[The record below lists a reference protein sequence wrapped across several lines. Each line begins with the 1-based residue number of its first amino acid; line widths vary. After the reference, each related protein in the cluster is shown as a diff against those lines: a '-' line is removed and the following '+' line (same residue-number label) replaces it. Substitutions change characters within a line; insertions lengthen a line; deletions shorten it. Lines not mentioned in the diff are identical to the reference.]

1 MRVKMIAKRKNIWL
15 PALAVLFLAT
25 NVGGLE
31 VVDDQSRGKKSLAAL
46 QDYVGT
52 WKGAGQVRRG
62 STQGA
67 WIEESEWVWQFDKQG
82 AAIVQKSVKGKFVRQ
97 LELRAA
103 QQQGAFVATVKTP
116 QGVELQFAGKLD
128 ESGRLVLVNKD
139 PQNQVVGRISIRIVA
154 AGKRMIVMY
163 EKLLTGTL
171 YTRLGELGSTRKGSM
186 FGGGAT
192 MIECIVSGGKGTIP
206 VMFNGKTYYVCCSGC
221 RDYFN
226 DNAAEV
232 VAAAAAD

>member
-1 MRVKMIAKRKNIWL
+1 MIAKRKNIWL

-67 WIEESEWVWQFDKQG
+67 WIEESEWVWKFDKQG
-82 AAIVQKSVKGKFVRQ
+82 AAIAQKSAKGKFVRQ
-97 LELRAA
+97 LELRVS
-103 QQQGAFVATVKTP
+103 QQPGAFVATVKTP

-206 VMFNGKTYYVCCSGC
+206 VTFNGKTYYVCCSGC

>member
-1 MRVKMIAKRKNIWL
+1 MSAKRKNIWL
-15 PALAVLFLAT
+15 SALAVLFVAT

-31 VVDDQSRGKKSLAAL
+31 VVEDQSRGKKSLAAL

-116 QGVELQFAGKLD
+116 QGAELQFAGKLD
-128 ESGRLVLVNKD
+128 DSGRLVLVNKD

>member
-1 MRVKMIAKRKNIWL
+1 MIAKRKNIWL
-15 PALAVLFLAT
+15 SALAVLFLAT
-25 NVGGLE
+25 NVAGLE
-31 VVDDQSRGKKSLAAL
+31 VADDQSRGKKSLAAL

-139 PQNQVVGRISIRIVA
+139 PQNQVMGRISIRIVA

>member
-1 MRVKMIAKRKNIWL
+1 MIAKRKNIWL

-67 WIEESEWVWQFDKQG
+67 WIEESEWVWKFDKQG
-82 AAIVQKSVKGKFVRQ
+82 AAIVQKSAKGKFVRQ
-97 LELRAA
+97 LELRVS
-103 QQQGAFVATVKTP
+103 QQPGAFVATVKTP

-206 VMFNGKTYYVCCSGC
+206 VTFNGKTYYVCCSGC

>member
-1 MRVKMIAKRKNIWL
+1 MIAKITNIWL
-15 PALAVLFLAT
+15 FGLAVLFVAT
-25 NVGGLE
+25 IAGGLE
-31 VVDDQSRGKKSLAAL
+31 VVEDQSRGKKSLAAL

-82 AAIVQKSVKGKFVRQ
+82 AAIVQKSAKGKFVRQ

-116 QGVELQFAGKLD
+116 QGAELQFAGKLD
-128 ESGRLVLVNKD
+128 DSGRLVLVNKD

-232 VAAAAAD
+232 VAAATAD

>member
-1 MRVKMIAKRKNIWL
+1 MIAKRKNIWL
-15 PALAVLFLAT
+15 SALAVLFLAT

-139 PQNQVVGRISIRIVA
+139 PQNQVMGRISIRIVA

-206 VMFNGKTYYVCCSGC
+206 VTFNGKTYYVCCSGC

>member
-1 MRVKMIAKRKNIWL
+1 MNAKRRNIWVS
-15 PALAVLFLAT
+15 ALVVLFVTTA
-25 NVGGLE
+25 VVGLE
-31 VVDDQSRGKKSLAAL
+31 VVEDQARDRKALAAL

-82 AAIVQKSVKGKFVRQ
+82 AAIVLKSVKGKFVMQ
-97 LELRAA
+97 LELRATEK
-103 QQQGAFVATVKTP
+103 QDAFVATAKTP
-116 QGVELQFAGKLD
+116 EGAALQFAGKLD
-128 ESGRLVLVNKD
+128 DSGRLILVNKD
-139 PQNQVVGRISIRIVA
+139 PQNQTVGRISIRIVA

-206 VMFNGKTYYVCCSGC
+206 VTFNGKTYYVCCSGC

>member
-1 MRVKMIAKRKNIWL
+1 MIAKITNIWL
-15 PALAVLFLAT
+15 FGLAVLFVAT
-25 NVGGLE
+25 IAGGLE
-31 VVDDQSRGKKSLAAL
+31 VVEDQSRGKKSLAAL

-62 STQGA
+62 STQGG

-82 AAIVQKSVKGKFVRQ
+82 AAIVQKSAKGKFVRQ

-116 QGVELQFAGKLD
+116 QGAELQFAGKLD
-128 ESGRLVLVNKD
+128 DSGRLVLVNKD

>member
-1 MRVKMIAKRKNIWL
+1 MNTKRKNIWVS
-15 PALAVLFLAT
+15 AIAVLFVAT
-25 NVGGLE
+25 TVVGLE
-31 VVDDQSRGKKSLAAL
+31 VVEDQARDKKALAAL

-67 WIEESEWVWQFDKQG
+67 WLEESEWVWQFDKQG
-82 AAIVQKSVKGKFVRQ
+82 AAIVLKSAKGKFVMQ

-103 QQQGAFVATVKTP
+103 EKQGAFVATAKTP
-116 QGVELQFAGKLD
+116 QGAALQFAGKLD
-128 ESGRLVLVNKD
+128 DSGRLILVNKD
-139 PQNQVVGRISIRIVA
+139 PQNQTVGRISIRIVA

-186 FGGGAT
+186 FGGGGGT

-206 VMFNGKTYYVCCSGC
+206 VMYNGKTYYVCCSGC

-232 VAAAAAD
+232 VAAAAE

>member
-1 MRVKMIAKRKNIWL
+1 MIAERKNIWL
-15 PALAVLFLAT
+15 SALAVLFLAT

-31 VVDDQSRGKKSLAAL
+31 VADDQSRGKKSLAAL

-67 WIEESEWVWQFDKQG
+67 WIEESEWVWQFDKKG
-82 AAIVQKSVKGKFVRQ
+82 AAIVQKSAKGKFVRQ

-103 QQQGAFVATVKTP
+103 QQQGEFVATVKTP
-116 QGVELQFAGKLD
+116 QGVELLFAGKLD

-171 YTRLGELGSTRKGSM
+171 YTQLGELGSTRKGSM
-186 FGGGAT
+186 FGGGAA

-206 VMFNGKTYYVCCSGC
+206 VRFNGKTYYVCCSGC

-226 DNAAEV
+226 DNPLEV

>member
-82 AAIVQKSVKGKFVRQ
+82 AAIVQKSAKGKFVRQ
-97 LELRAA
+97 LELRVS
-103 QQQGAFVATVKTP
+103 QQPGAFVATVKTP

-206 VMFNGKTYYVCCSGC
+206 VTFNGKTYYVCCSGC

>member
-1 MRVKMIAKRKNIWL
+1 MIAKRKNIWL
-15 PALAVLFLAT
+15 FALAVLFVAT
-25 NVGGLE
+25 NAGGLE
-31 VVDDQSRGKKSLAAL
+31 VVEDQSRGKKSLAAL

-116 QGVELQFAGKLD
+116 QGAELQFAGKLD
-128 ESGRLVLVNKD
+128 DSGRLVLVNKD

>member
-1 MRVKMIAKRKNIWL
+1 MRLNMIAKITNIWL
-15 PALAVLFLAT
+15 FGLAVLFVAT
-25 NVGGLE
+25 IAGGLE
-31 VVDDQSRGKKSLAAL
+31 VVEDQSRGKKSLAAL

-82 AAIVQKSVKGKFVRQ
+82 AAIVQKSAKGKFVRQ

-116 QGVELQFAGKLD
+116 QGAELQFAGKLD
-128 ESGRLVLVNKD
+128 DSGRLVLVNKD

-232 VAAAAAD
+232 VAAATAD

>member
-1 MRVKMIAKRKNIWL
+1 MNAKKKNIWFS
-15 PALAVLFLAT
+15 ALAVLFVAT
-25 NVGGLE
+25 TVVGFE
-31 VVDDQSRGKKSLAAL
+31 IVEDQSRGKKALAAL

-67 WIEESEWVWQFDKQG
+67 WIEESEWVWQFDKQS
-82 AAIVQKSVKGKFVRQ
+82 AAIVQKSAKGKFVTQ

-103 QQQGAFVATVKTP
+103 EKPGAFVAMAKTP
-116 QGVELQFAGKLD
+116 QGAVLQFAGELD
-128 ESGRLVLVNKD
+128 DSGRLVLVNKD
-139 PQNQVVGRISIRIVA
+139 PQNQVVGRISIRTVA

-163 EKLLTGTL
+163 EKRLTGTL
-171 YTRLGELGSTRKGSM
+171 YARLGELGSTRKGSM

-206 VMFNGKTYYVCCSGC
+206 VTYNGKTYYVCCSGC

-232 VAAAAAD
+232 VAAAAAN

>member
-1 MRVKMIAKRKNIWL
+1 MSAKRKNIWL
-15 PALAVLFLAT
+15 FALAVLFAAT

-31 VVDDQSRGKKSLAAL
+31 VVEDQSRGKKSLTAL

-82 AAIVQKSVKGKFVRQ
+82 AAIVQKSGKGKFVTQ
-97 LELRAA
+97 LELRAG
-103 QQQGAFVATVKTP
+103 QQQSAFVATVKTP
-116 QGVELQFAGKLD
+116 QGVTLQFAGKLD
-128 ESGRLVLVNKD
+128 DSGRLVLVNND

-154 AGKRMIVMY
+154 DGKRMIVMY

-171 YTRLGELGSTRKGSM
+171 YARLGELGSTRKGSM

-232 VAAAAAD
+232 VAAATAD

>member
-1 MRVKMIAKRKNIWL
+1 MIAKRKNIWL

-82 AAIVQKSVKGKFVRQ
+82 AAIVQKSAKGKFVRQ
-97 LELRAA
+97 LELRVS
-103 QQQGAFVATVKTP
+103 QQPGAFVATVKTP

-206 VMFNGKTYYVCCSGC
+206 VTFNGKTYYVCCSGC

>member
-1 MRVKMIAKRKNIWL
+1 MIAKRKNIWL
-15 PALAVLFLAT
+15 FALAVLFLAT

-206 VMFNGKTYYVCCSGC
+206 VTFNGKTYYVCCSGC

>member
-1 MRVKMIAKRKNIWL
+1 VNVKRKNTWL
-15 PALAVLFLAT
+15 SVIAVLFVAT
-25 NVGGLE
+25 TVVGLE
-31 VVDDQSRGKKSLAAL
+31 VIEDQPRGKKALATL
-46 QDYVGT
+46 QKYVGT

-67 WIEESEWVWQFDKQG
+67 WIEESEWMWQFDKQG
-82 AAIVQKSVKGKFVRQ
+82 AAIVLKSAKGKFVTQ

-103 QQQGAFVATVKTP
+103 EQQGAFVATAKTP
-116 QGVELQFAGKLD
+116 QGAVLQFAGKLD
-128 ESGRLVLVNKD
+128 DSGRLVLVNKD
-139 PQNQVVGRISIRIVA
+139 PQNQTVGRISIRTVA

-186 FGGGAT
+186 FGGGVT

-206 VMFNGKTYYVCCSGC
+206 VMYNGKTYYVCCSGC

-232 VAAAAAD
+232 VAAVAAD

>member
-1 MRVKMIAKRKNIWL
+1 MIAKRKNILL

-206 VMFNGKTYYVCCSGC
+206 VTFNGKTYYVCCSGC

>member
-1 MRVKMIAKRKNIWL
+1 MSAKRKNIWL
-15 PALAVLFLAT
+15 SALAVLFVAT

-82 AAIVQKSVKGKFVRQ
+82 AAIVQKSAKGKFVRQ
-97 LELRAA
+97 LELRVS
-103 QQQGAFVATVKTP
+103 QQPGAFVATVKTP

-206 VMFNGKTYYVCCSGC
+206 VTFNGKTYYVCCSGC

>member
-1 MRVKMIAKRKNIWL
+1 MIAKRKNIWL

-82 AAIVQKSVKGKFVRQ
+82 AAIVQKSAKGKFVRQ
-97 LELRAA
+97 LELRVS
-103 QQQGAFVATVKTP
+103 QQPGAFVATVKTP

>member
-1 MRVKMIAKRKNIWL
+1 MSAKRKNIWL
-15 PALAVLFLAT
+15 FALAVLFAAT

-31 VVDDQSRGKKSLAAL
+31 VVEDQSRGKKSLAAL

-82 AAIVQKSVKGKFVRQ
+82 AAIVQKSGKGKFVTQ
-97 LELRAA
+97 LEIRAG

-116 QGVELQFAGKLD
+116 QGVTLQFAGKLD
-128 ESGRLVLVNKD
+128 DSGRLVLVNND

-154 AGKRMIVMY
+154 DGKRMIVMY

-171 YTRLGELGSTRKGSM
+171 YARLGELGSTRKGSM

-232 VAAAAAD
+232 IAAAAD

>member
-1 MRVKMIAKRKNIWL
+1 MIAKITNIWL
-15 PALAVLFLAT
+15 FGLAVLFVAT
-25 NVGGLE
+25 IAGGLE
-31 VVDDQSRGKKSLAAL
+31 VVEDQSRGKKSLAAL

-82 AAIVQKSVKGKFVRQ
+82 AAIVQKSAKGKFVRQ

-116 QGVELQFAGKLD
+116 QGAELQFAGKLD
-128 ESGRLVLVNKD
+128 DSGRLVLVNKD

>member
-1 MRVKMIAKRKNIWL
+1 MIAKITNIWL
-15 PALAVLFLAT
+15 FGLAVLFVAT
-25 NVGGLE
+25 IAGGLE
-31 VVDDQSRGKKSLAAL
+31 VVEDQSRGKKSLAAL

-67 WIEESEWVWQFDKQG
+67 WIEESEWVWQFNKQG
-82 AAIVQKSVKGKFVRQ
+82 AAIVQKSAKGKFVRQ

-116 QGVELQFAGKLD
+116 QGAELQFAGKLD
-128 ESGRLVLVNKD
+128 DSGRLVLVNKD

-232 VAAAAAD
+232 VAAATAD

>member
-1 MRVKMIAKRKNIWL
+1 MIAKRKNIWL
-15 PALAVLFLAT
+15 SALAVLFLAT

-31 VVDDQSRGKKSLAAL
+31 VADDQSRGKKSLAAL

-82 AAIVQKSVKGKFVRQ
+82 AAIVQKSAKGKFVRQ

-232 VAAAAAD
+232 VVAAAAD

>member
-1 MRVKMIAKRKNIWL
+1 MIAKITNIWL
-15 PALAVLFLAT
+15 FGLAVLFVAT
-25 NVGGLE
+25 IAGGLE
-31 VVDDQSRGKKSLAAL
+31 VVEDQSRGKKSLAAL

-67 WIEESEWVWQFDKQG
+67 WIEESEWVWQFNKQG

-116 QGVELQFAGKLD
+116 QGAELQFAGKLD
-128 ESGRLVLVNKD
+128 DSGRLVLVNKD

-232 VAAAAAD
+232 VAAATAD

>member
-1 MRVKMIAKRKNIWL
+1 MSVKRKNIWL
-15 PALAVLFLAT
+15 PALVVLFVAT
-25 NVGGLE
+25 TVVGLE
-31 VVDDQSRGKKSLAAL
+31 VVEDRVHGKKALAAL

-82 AAIVQKSVKGKFVRQ
+82 AAIVQKSGKGKFVTQ
-97 LELRAA
+97 LELRAG
-103 QQQGAFVATVKTP
+103 QQQSAFVATVKTP
-116 QGVELQFAGKLD
+116 QGVTLQFAGKLD
-128 ESGRLVLVNKD
+128 DSGRLVLVNND

-154 AGKRMIVMY
+154 DGKRMIVMY

-171 YTRLGELGSTRKGSM
+171 YARLGELGSTRKGSM

-232 VAAAAAD
+232 IAAAAD

>member
-82 AAIVQKSVKGKFVRQ
+82 AAIVQKSAKGKFVRQ
-97 LELRAA
+97 LELRVS
-103 QQQGAFVATVKTP
+103 QQPGAFVATVKTP

-206 VMFNGKTYYVCCSGC
+206 VTFNGKTYYVCCSGC

-232 VAAAAAD
+232 VAAAAD

>member
-1 MRVKMIAKRKNIWL
+1 MIVKRKIIWL
-15 PALAVLFLAT
+15 SSLAVLFLAT

-31 VVDDQSRGKKSLAAL
+31 VIEDQSRGKKSLAAL

-82 AAIVQKSVKGKFVRQ
+82 AAIVQKSAKGKFVRQ
-97 LELRAA
+97 LELRPA
-103 QQQGAFVATVKTP
+103 QQQGVFVATVKTP
-116 QGVELQFAGKLD
+116 LGAELQFEGKLD
-128 ESGRLVLVNKD
+128 DSGRLVLMNKN
-139 PQNQVVGRISIRIVA
+139 PQKQVVGRISIRIVA

-163 EKLLTGTL
+163 EKQLTGTL

-232 VAAAAAD
+232 VAEAAAK

>member
-1 MRVKMIAKRKNIWL
+1 MSVKRKNIWL
-15 PALAVLFLAT
+15 PALVVLFVAT
-25 NVGGLE
+25 TVVGLE
-31 VVDDQSRGKKSLAAL
+31 VVEDRVRGKKSLAAL
-46 QDYVGT
+46 QNYVGT

-82 AAIVQKSVKGKFVRQ
+82 AAIVQKSAKGKFVTQ
-97 LELRAA
+97 LELRAT
-103 QQQGAFVATVKTP
+103 QQQGGFVATAKTP
-116 QGVELQFAGKLD
+116 QGVILQFAGKLD
-128 ESGRLVLVNKD
+128 DSGRLVLVNKD
-139 PQNQVVGRISIRIVA
+139 PQNQVLSRISIRIVA

-171 YTRLGELGSTRKGSM
+171 YARLGELGSTRKGSM

-192 MIECIVSGGKGTIP
+192 MIECIVSGGQGTIP
-206 VMFNGKTYYVCCSGC
+206 VMYNGKTYYVCCSGC

-232 VAAAAAD
+232 VAAATAD